1 MKKRRNR
8 KSKNSKTGFKNTDFS
23 SFLLTIVLSALL
35 VMVFTFHLFLSKQ
48 IDSLNTEQVKIAKE
62 SLQLDIE
69 IDFKKNDF
77 KQEFQDNRYKIADIF
92 YKSSDN
98 WEEYLPIGN

>member
-8 KSKNSKTGFKNTDFS
+8 KSKNSKAGFKNTDFS
-23 SFLLTIVLSALL
+23 SFLLSIVLSALL

-48 IDSLNTEQVKIAKE
+48 IDSLNTEQVQITKE
-62 SLQLDIE
+62 LLQFDIE

-77 KQEFQDNRYKIADIF
+77 KQEFQNNRYKIADIF
-92 YKSSDN
+92 YKFSN
-98 WEEYLPIGN
+98 YIHQTPF